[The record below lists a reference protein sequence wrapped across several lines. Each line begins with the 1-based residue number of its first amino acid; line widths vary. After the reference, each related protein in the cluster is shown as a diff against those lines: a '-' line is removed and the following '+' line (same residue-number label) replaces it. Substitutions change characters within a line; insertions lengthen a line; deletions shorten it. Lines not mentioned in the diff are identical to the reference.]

1 MPASTPEH
9 TTTFQCAA
17 AMSLALNG
25 ARITQFAF
33 FRTAWTITFTLSES
47 SPIITGGLIAH
58 PYELRIDA
66 ATNSES
72 PVEAD
77 ANIAKQLV
85 LCTLQQIT
93 RVDISDENKDITFYF
108 CGGTTISFP
117 GVADPNDEVW
127 TLYDPYQCN
136 NTSHR
141 SFGEHAFVQ
150 SYFGDLFVDHS
161 FLKIGSIS

>member
-1 MPASTPEH
+1 MPPTTQENVSTY
-9 TTTFQCAA
+9 QCAA
-17 AMSLALNG
+17 AISLALNG
-25 ARITQFAF
+25 ACITQFTY

-47 SPIITGGLIAH
+47 SPVITAGLIEH

-72 PVEAD
+72 TAEED

-108 CGGTTISFP
+108 SDGATITFP

-127 TLYDPYQCN
+127 TLYDPYQCCS
-136 NTSHR
+136 TSHR
-141 SFGEHAFVQ
+141 SFGEQAFVQ
-150 SYFGDLFVDHS
+150 SYFGDLFVDQS
-161 FLKIGSIS
+161 FLKIGSIL